1 MNVLIID
8 EKTLEMIRRELSDCE
23 VFTGYNSLCYEKI
36 KSSIEK
42 LLLVSLD
49 REPRIKMIKA
59 IESFDHI
66 KIMYIQIS
74 EKPLTYRFALIAV
87 FKDTTGA
94 LLAKLSI

>member
-1 MNVLIID
+1 MIVD
-8 EKTLEMIRRELSDCE
+8 EETLELVRRELSDCE

-42 LLLVSLD
+42 LILVSLD
-49 REPRIKMIKA
+49 REPRVKIIKA

-66 KIMYIQIS
+66 KFMYIQIS
-74 EKPLTYRFALIAV
+74 EKPVTFRWFLIAV

>member
-1 MNVLIID
+1 MIVD
-8 EKTLEMIRRELSDCE
+8 EETLELVRRELSDCE

-42 LLLVSLD
+42 LILVSLD
-49 REPRIKMIKA
+49 REPRVKTIKA

-66 KIMYIQIS
+66 KFMYFQIS
-74 EKPLTYRFALIAV
+74 EKPVTFRWFLIAV

-94 LLAKLSI
+94 ILAKLSI